1 MYIYISTYHDAPPAT
16 PCATRA
22 TTNKVYVSA
31 EANDNVDAT
40 KPRQPKKGKKMVVQ
54 HKNFFVY
61 LTTLI
66 FFSFS
71 FWCFYVCC

>member
-40 KPRQPKKGKKMVVQ
+40 KPRQPKKVKQNGC
-54 HKNFFVY
+54 
-61 LTTLI
+61 TT
-66 FFSFS
+66 
-71 FWCFYVCC
+71 